1 MSTFPE
7 ILEVEAQISSL
18 TSAHGQIEGE
28 PTNRKIETK
37 VSQVFKLADYMNC
50 PAWLMGRA
58 GSLDVTLLAV
68 FLPPFPPVHTS

>member
-7 ILEVEAQISSL
+7 ILEVEAQIPSL
-18 TSAHGQIEGE
+18 RSAQGQIEGE
-28 PTNRKIETK
+28 PTNRQIE
-37 VSQVFKLADYMNC
+37 SQFFKLADYMNC

-58 GSLDVTLLAV
+58 GSLDVTFLAV